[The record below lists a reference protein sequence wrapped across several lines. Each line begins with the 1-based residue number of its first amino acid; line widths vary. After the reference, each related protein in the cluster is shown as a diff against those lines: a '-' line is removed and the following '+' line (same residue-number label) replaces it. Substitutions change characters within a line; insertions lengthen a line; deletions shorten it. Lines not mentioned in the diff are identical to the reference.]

1 MNLEVFKALCV
12 HLICIAC
19 YGKMFNRALGINIY
33 GRPSSY
39 LGVSEAS
46 EEMYNRFDVHK
57 LGFERRKG
65 VDVTAETTGIYVRDK
80 RRISKS
86 KKERT
91 RCANDCDCGNGW
103 DSRLVLNC
111 TTPDTL
117 TTIPKLKDELLVVDI
132 KKM

>member
-1 MNLEVFKALCV
+1 MNLKVFKALCV
-12 HLICIAC
+12 HFICFAC
-19 YGKMFNRALGINIY
+19 FGKMFNRALGINIY
-33 GRPSSY
+33 ERPSTY

-46 EEMYNRFDVHK
+46 EELYNHFDGHK
-57 LGFERRKG
+57 LGFERTKD
-65 VDVTAETTGIYVRDK
+65 VDVTAETTGIFVRDK

-86 KKERT
+86 MKERT
-91 RCANDCDCGNGW
+91 RCASECDCGNGW

-117 TTIPKLKDELLVVDI
+117 SRIPKLKDERLVVDI